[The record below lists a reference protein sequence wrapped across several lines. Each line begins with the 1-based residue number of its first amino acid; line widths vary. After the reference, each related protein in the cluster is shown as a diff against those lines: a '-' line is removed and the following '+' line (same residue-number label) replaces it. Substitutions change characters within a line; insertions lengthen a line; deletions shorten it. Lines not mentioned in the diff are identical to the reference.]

1 MAQARQAERT
11 LPQAA
16 FLLPVTLAAAL
27 VIGLV
32 AAFAMIASP
41 GIDFGA
47 LGNETSPSVIQ
58 SGQAWQAQHEQQSVY
73 ANAAVTRSGQDW
85 QAQREQQSFFG
96 NAVTQSGLDWEMQR
110 QQQSGYSNTVIQSG
124 QDWEA
129 QREQQS
135 GITPR

>member
-27 VIGLV
+27 VIGII
-32 AAFAMIASP
+32 AAFAMVAAP
-41 GIDFGA
+41 RIDFGA

-85 QAQREQQSFFG
+85 QASASSSRST
-96 NAVTQSGLDWEMQR
+96 A
-110 QQQSGYSNTVIQSG
+110 
-124 QDWEA
+124 
-129 QREQQS
+129 
-135 GITPR
+135 TP

>member
-27 VIGLV
+27 VIGII
-32 AAFAMIASP
+32 AAFAMVAAP
-41 GIDFGA
+41 RIDFGA